1 MVGAIL
7 NKILKTLFG
16 PHSRSGGT
24 GAQTSSPGSLRG
36 GEPVTL
42 SAADGTTLCGEL
54 LLPPGPSGPPR
65 IAVALSH
72 AMMVD
77 RRTLDQP
84 AGQGLLSQLVA
95 AGAAVLW
102 FDQRGHGQSRPHPAE
117 GATWDYDALVA
128 DAGLAAAYLAQ
139 RFPKLQRVAAGHS
152 LFGHVALAWQAQ
164 HEATRVGVGYD
175 RLVLLAANV
184 WLRELEPLAW
194 RWRLKCVSFAA
205 MQAASAPLG
214 YLPVRRLRL
223 GTADES
229 HPYLAQM
236 GSWQGS
242 GDWCSQDGFSYLQA
256 LGQVRSQVLSVA
268 SDGDKLLAVPA
279 CQLRLAS
286 RIQGPLTHITVG
298 ERFGYACAP
307 DHMGLVLDRRLVP
320 LWREIAAWATR
331 P

>member
-7 NKILKTLFG
+7 KQILNRFLG
-16 PHSRSGGT
+16 PRGRPVNPGV
-24 GAQTSSPGSLRG
+24 PGSLRG
-36 GEPVTL
+36 GEPVCL
-42 SAADGTTLCGEL
+42 RAADGSALWGEL
-54 LLPPGPSGPPR
+54 ILPTGAGGPRS
-65 IAVALSH
+65 AVVLSH

-102 FDQRGHGQSRPHPAE
+102 LDQRGHGQSRPHPAE
-117 GATWDYDALVA
+117 GASWDYDALVA
-128 DAGLAAAYLAQ
+128 DTGVAAAYLAE
-139 RFPKLQRVAAGHS
+139 RFPETQRVAVGHS
-152 LFGHVALAWQAQ
+152 LFGHVALAYQAR
-164 HEATRVGVGYD
+164 HAATQVGVGFD

-194 RWRLKCVSFAA
+194 RWRLKCLSFAA

-236 GSWQGS
+236 GSWQET

-256 LGQVRSQVLSVA
+256 LGQVRAEVLSVA
-268 SDGDKLLAVPA
+268 SEGDKLLAVPV

-286 RIQGPLTHITVG
+286 RISGPLTHITVG

-320 LWREIAAWATR
+320 LWREVAHWVAR